1 MRLNFNVVDLARWM
15 VIFLS
20 ITILFSPFF
29 TNVLEITL
37 FGLCVFNQELR
48 RRFTDIKKQPLL
60 IGVGAFILMLIMGC
74 FYSVADYQD
83 TLRSLWGW
91 RKILLLPI
99 ALSLF
104 ADHVW
109 KDRFIKVSVGF
120 IFLCSLLSIT
130 SFIWQFEV
138 YRFAPGIVIRN
149 YATQGMVFAV
159 AIFSIVMGFIYQK
172 KFKVKHEWPHIF
184 YIISLLIAL
193 IFMSPGRSGYLALIV
208 LSIFF
213 CYRTIT
219 DKKNYWIALFVSLL
233 IPSLLLNSSMVQ
245 DRVNIGVN
253 QILNVNAPHGQET
266 SMGLRIT
273 AWKNALELIKEHPVL
288 GVGTGAYQTA
298 YVNYLKDN
306 GSFQNGIR
314 NVNHDPHNQFMK
326 ILAELG
332 SIGLLIFI
340 AFLASTLLQKVKPF
354 YFHLS
359 LGVLIAW
366 CATSLFSSHFSTF
379 TEGRFI
385 YIWLGIMMASESNQI
400 KS

>member
-1 MRLNFNVVDLARWM
+1 MNMRLNFNVVDLARWI

-48 RRFTDIKKQPLL
+48 RRFADIKKQPLL
-60 IGVGAFILMLIMGC
+60 IGVGAFILMLIIGC

-109 KDRFIKVSVGF
+109 KDRFIKASVGF
-120 IFLCSLLSIT
+120 IFLCSLLSIV

-149 YATQGMVFAV
+149 PATQGMVFAV

-172 KFKVKHEWPHIF
+172 KFKVQHEWPHIF
-184 YIISLLIAL
+184 YMISLLIAI
-193 IFMSPGRSGYLALIV
+193 IFMTPGRSGYLVLIV
-208 LSIFF
+208 LSIYF

-219 DKKNYWIALFVSLL
+219 YKKNYWVALFVCLL
-233 IPSLLLNSSMVQ
+233 IPSLFLNSSIVK
-245 DRVNIGVN
+245 DRVNLGMKEIS
-253 QILNVNAPHGQET
+253 NVSAAYEKET
-266 SMGLRIT
+266 SMGSRII
-273 AWKNALELIKEHPVL
+273 AWKNAIELIKKYPLL
-288 GVGTGAYQTA
+288 GVGTGGYEPAF
-298 YVNYLKDN
+298 VDHVKDQKGQEN
-306 GSFQNGIR
+306 FLH
-314 NVNHDPHNQFMK
+314 HDPHNQFLK
-326 ILAELG
+326 IFAELG
-332 SIGLLIFI
+332 IVGLVIFLS
-340 AFLASTLLQKVKPF
+340 FLGSTLFQRTTPF
-354 YFHLS
+354 YFDLS
-359 LGVLIAW
+359 LGVLLAW
-366 CATSLFSSHFSTF
+366 CGTSLFSSHFSTF

-385 YIWLGIMMASESNQI
+385 YLWLGVLLAY
-400 KS
+400 KK